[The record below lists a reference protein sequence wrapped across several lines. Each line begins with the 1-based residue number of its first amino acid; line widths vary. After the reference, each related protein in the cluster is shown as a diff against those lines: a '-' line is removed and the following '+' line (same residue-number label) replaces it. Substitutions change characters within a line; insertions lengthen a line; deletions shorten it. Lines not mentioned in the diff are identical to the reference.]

1 MKYLHIFEMLNVY
14 FLLSA
19 LFVICRSMKMMYA
32 CAYWILIHWRLG
44 KLLLYLLHIVTVLYC
59 CTIGRE
65 DFYLDQ
71 NPLLC

>member
-44 KLLLYLLHIVTVLYC
+44 I
-59 CTIGRE
+59 
-65 DFYLDQ
+65 
-71 NPLLC
+71 P